1 MQYDDNAGWVKEIRL
16 VDFMCHRNLS
26 VKIGK
31 NLNFLV
37 GHNGSKYASLDW
49 PRYLGLHPGGKSAI
63 LTALSIAMG
72 GKATTT
78 KRANGVKDFIRGQEA
93 YVDSIIPA
101 MTGITV
107 TDI

>member
-37 GHNGSKYASLDW
+37 GHNGSEYASF
-49 PRYLGLHPGGKSAI
+49 GLAKKS
-63 LTALSIAMG
+63 L
-72 GKATTT
+72 
-78 KRANGVKDFIRGQEA
+78 
-93 YVDSIIPA
+93 
-101 MTGITV
+101 
-107 TDI
+107 

>member
-1 MQYDDNAGWVKEIRL
+1 LQYDDNAGWVKEIRL

-37 GHNGSKYASLDW
+37 GHNGSKYAPLDS
-49 PRYLGLHPGGKSAI
+49 PRCLGLHPGGKSAI
-63 LTALSIAMG
+63 LTGLSIAMG

-93 YVDSIIPA
+93 YVESVIPGMRSIAIR
-101 MTGITV
+101 
-107 TDI
+107 